1 MTNLTEIT
9 LEEAKQKII
18 ELEKSNVY
26 LLSEKNKY
34 ENGDAKLYYATQR
47 KLSEM
52 AISLN
57 SQSLENVDLVAKS
70 DATFERVFKLLEKV
84 ESIANASKAL
94 GIVAGVTGDETADT
108 TKKAFVD
115 TIADKRN

>member
-1 MTNLTEIT
+1 MTDLENIT
-9 LEEAKQKII
+9 LEEAKERIRD
-18 ELEKSNVY
+18 LEKSNQY
-26 LLSEKNKY
+26 LMEQKFKY
-34 ENGDAKLYYATQR
+34 ENGDAKLYYSIQR

-70 DATFERVFKLLEKV
+70 DATFERVFKLLEKA

-94 GIVAGVTGDETADT
+94 GIIAGVTGDEDKD
-108 TKKAFVD
+108 TKKSFVD
-115 TIADKRN
+115 RIAEKRN